1 MKIWQINTLSEDEV
15 KHEMNKA
22 FKKNKVHFEFRH
34 RLADGSIRNVD
45 VYSSKI
51 KINEKYV
58 LHSIIHDST
67 DRKQLEIA
75 LRKSELK
82 FKRLFE
88 NSPVGVFMLKDRIIV
103 DINPA
108 VCNITGFSPEE
119 LIGHSVRIIY
129 ANAEEFDR
137 AGSTVYEQVFKNGI
151 GSIEAQLIRKNGDIF
166 YGLLFLTQIDP
177 QNSSFGYEGI
187 LVDIDERKRA
197 DEKLKLEQQRF
208 KSLTESFS
216 DIIFVLNTEG
226 IITYVNP
233 AIEKVLGYKPEER
246 IGKYG
251 FDFVHPE
258 DLQSVNGKFNMLVNS
273 TKYSIIHTEDRMLHK
288 DGSWRIFEATGN
300 NLIKDNVV
308 EAVIVRLHDI
318 TKRKEKDEELLETK
332 ERRRILFEDSPDPY
346 LILGDDVILDCNR
359 SAEKMFL
366 CSREKLTGLSPDQ
379 ISPIFQPNGRPSK
392 EAAKEQLEKAIQK
405 GHNTFEWTH
414 TRMDGSDFPVEVS
427 ASTMVIDGRIA
438 LLVVLRD
445 ITERKQAE
453 EALRASEEKYRGIF
467 DESIAAIYIFGT
479 KKNFTDS
486 NQAGLDLLGYS
497 GKN

>member
-1 MKIWQINTLSEDEV
+1 
-15 KHEMNKA
+15 
-22 FKKNKVHFEFRH
+22 
-34 RLADGSIRNVD
+34 
-45 VYSSKI
+45 
-51 KINEKYV
+51 
-58 LHSIIHDST
+58 
-67 DRKQLEIA
+67 
-75 LRKSELK
+75 
-82 FKRLFE
+82 
-88 NSPVGVFMLKDRIIV
+88 
-103 DINPA
+103 
-108 VCNITGFSPEE
+108 
-119 LIGHSVRIIY
+119 
-129 ANAEEFDR
+129 
-137 AGSTVYEQVFKNGI
+137 
-151 GSIEAQLIRKNGDIF
+151 
-166 YGLLFLTQIDP
+166 
-177 QNSSFGYEGI
+177 

-318 TKRKEKDEELLETK
+318 TKRKKKDEELLETK

-379 ISPIFQPNGRPSK
+379 ISPIFQLNGRPSK

>member
-166 YGLLFLTQIDP
+166 M
-177 QNSSFGYEGI
+177 GYY
-187 LVDIDERKRA
+187 
-197 DEKLKLEQQRF
+197 F
-208 KSLTESFS
+208 
-216 DIIFVLNTEG
+216 
-226 IITYVNP
+226 
-233 AIEKVLGYKPEER
+233 
-246 IGKYG
+246 
-251 FDFVHPE
+251 
-258 DLQSVNGKFNMLVNS
+258 
-273 TKYSIIHTEDRMLHK
+273 
-288 DGSWRIFEATGN
+288 
-300 NLIKDNVV
+300 
-308 EAVIVRLHDI
+308 
-318 TKRKEKDEELLETK
+318 
-332 ERRRILFEDSPDPY
+332 
-346 LILGDDVILDCNR
+346 
-359 SAEKMFL
+359 
-366 CSREKLTGLSPDQ
+366 
-379 ISPIFQPNGRPSK
+379 
-392 EAAKEQLEKAIQK
+392 
-405 GHNTFEWTH
+405 
-414 TRMDGSDFPVEVS
+414 
-427 ASTMVIDGRIA
+427 
-438 LLVVLRD
+438 
-445 ITERKQAE
+445 
-453 EALRASEEKYRGIF
+453 
-467 DESIAAIYIFGT
+467 
-479 KKNFTDS
+479 
-486 NQAGLDLLGYS
+486 
-497 GKN
+497 